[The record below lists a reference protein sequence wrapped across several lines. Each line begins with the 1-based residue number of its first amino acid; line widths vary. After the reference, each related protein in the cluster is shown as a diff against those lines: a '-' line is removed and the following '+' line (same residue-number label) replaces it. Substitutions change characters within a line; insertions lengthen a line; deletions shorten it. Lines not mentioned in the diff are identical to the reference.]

1 MKPTEFLI
9 IGGGIIGI
17 TIARELKRRFPDQ
30 SVTGRNPAR
39 ESVRVCFINARSNV
53 RSFSGGCGERTS
65 GPPWKPFSEAT
76 PEIPSA
82 EQQVS
87 SLAWSLDHEGKI
99 LPLKHVALSA
109 YAPRFNAKVVS
120 CDRPF
125 HQFASLRGHE
135 ELSHPRRFTTETRSR
150 KIQPFFRNYSMVQ
163 ILNLE

>member
-109 YAPRFNAKVVS
+109 YAPRFNAKVKWFPATGLSINLRACAGMRS
-120 CDRPF
+120 CP
-125 HQFASLRGHE
+125 
-135 ELSHPRRFTTETRSR
+135 
-150 KIQPFFRNYSMVQ
+150 IQDDSPQRLAVRPFFRNYSMVQ